1 MSELTLASVSNQLG
15 DAVER
20 IGASVVQVQGHRRPA
35 SGVVYAAEA
44 VVTTARAIGREEHP
58 RVRTPDGRQL
68 QAEIAGWDPAT
79 HLAVLRVAEL
89 AVPAAEVSDTTPRAG
104 HLALAVGRSWSN
116 GLTASLGVVSIIGGP
131 LPTGR
136 GLAIPEI
143 IRTSAQ
149 MHGGFSGGAFADGS
163 GRLIGICTAAE
174 IRGLAVVIPIGIAWR
189 AAGDLLQH
197 GRRPR
202 GHLGVAGQ
210 PVRLAPKQSGPDG
223 PDSGRAPRGGRR
235 REPGRCC
242 RPARR
247 RCAGRARWPRH
258 PVAGGTAPGPRAGSR
273 GPRGHRSRH
282 SRRRGAGVDRD
293 DRRTA
298 IAGPAVHDL

>member
-1 MSELTLASVSNQLG
+1 MSDLTLASVSDQLA

-35 SGVVYAAEA
+35 SGIVYAADA
-44 VVTTARAIGREEHP
+44 VVTTARAIGREERPH
-58 RVRTPDGRQL
+58 VRTPDGRQL
-68 QAEIAGWDPAT
+68 QADIAGWDPAT
-79 HLAVLRVAEL
+79 HLAVLRVPEL
-89 AVPAAEVSDTTPRAG
+89 AVRPADVSDTPPRAG

-149 MHGGFSGGAFADGS
+149 MHGGFAGGAFTDGS

-197 GRRPR
+197 GRRQR

-223 PDSGRAPRGGRR
+223 PDRGVVVVAVAAGSPADAAGLLVGDVLVELDGHAIQSPEELLQLLGQDRVGRAVTVRVIRGTTTQELTVTIG
-235 REPGRCC
+235 E
-242 RPARR
+242 RP
-247 RCAGRARWPRH
+247 
-258 PVAGGTAPGPRAGSR
+258 
-273 GPRGHRSRH
+273 
-282 SRRRGAGVDRD
+282 
-293 DRRTA
+293 
-298 IAGPAVHDL
+298 

>member
-1 MSELTLASVSNQLG
+1 MSELTLASVSDQLA

-35 SGVVYAAEA
+35 SGVVYAADA

-89 AVPAAEVSDTTPRAG
+89 AVPPAEVSDTPPRAG

-223 PDSGRAPRGGRR
+223 PDRGVLVVAVAAGSPADAAGLLVGDVLVELDGHAIQSPEELLQVLGQDRVGRAVTVR
-235 REPGRCC
+235 
-242 RPARR
+242 
-247 RCAGRARWPRH
+247 
-258 PVAGGTAPGPRAGSR
+258 VI
-273 GPRGHRSRH
+273 
-282 SRRRGAGVDRD
+282 RGAAAQALTVTIGER
-293 DRRTA
+293 
-298 IAGPAVHDL
+298 P